1 MWYNYCL
8 HFTDE
13 KVKSTE
19 GLSNLP
25 KVTQPVKE
33 GWNLNPAVRLQRE
46 LLPLACNKA
55 SQLESQ
61 SEGVGTRSG
70 GEAVNKKG
78 LEKGQ

>member
-13 KVKSTE
+13 KAKSTE

-46 LLPLACNKA
+46 LLP
-55 SQLESQ
+55 
-61 SEGVGTRSG
+61 EGVGTGSG

>member
-13 KVKSTE
+13 KAKSTE

-46 LLPLACNKA
+46 LLPERAPAERAPARRCRHREWRR
-55 SQLESQ
+55 S
-61 SEGVGTRSG
+61 SE
-70 GEAVNKKG
+70 
-78 LEKGQ
+78 